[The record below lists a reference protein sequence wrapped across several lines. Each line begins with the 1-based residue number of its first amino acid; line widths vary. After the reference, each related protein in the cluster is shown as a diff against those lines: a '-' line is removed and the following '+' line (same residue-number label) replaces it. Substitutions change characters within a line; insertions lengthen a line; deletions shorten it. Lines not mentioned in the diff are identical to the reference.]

1 LRGPVLDSRFILQ
14 DEVLIMRKVRIR
26 LSSVKDVQRF
36 VSTLASLQGDF
47 ELISGQFVLEARSLM
62 GILWLDLTKPVCLK
76 IYDDSPKNLAAIKPY
91 RVDDEEDDYEQ

>member
-1 LRGPVLDSRFILQ
+1 
-14 DEVLIMRKVRIR
+14 MRKVRIR

-36 VSTLASLQGDF
+36 VSTLASLKGDF

-62 GILWLDLTKPVCLK
+62 GILRLDLSKPLCLK

-91 RVDDEEDDYEQ
+91 MIDAEEENYEQ